1 MRKIAEKYLVELE
14 STERPSKADVI
25 KQAKDFHHKYSFF
38 IVMGLL
44 SITLYLGLY
53 IFNADLIALT
63 KNTYQGSK
71 GLFFVPI
78 LLALVFSVVHGA
90 FTSKFWDLL
99 GVKAK
104 S

>member
-1 MRKIAEKYLVELE
+1 MRKIAERYIAELE
-14 STERPSKADVI
+14 STERPNKAEAL
-25 KQAKDFHHKYSFF
+25 KKAKDFHYKYSFF
-38 IVMGLL
+38 IVLGLL

-53 IFNADLIALT
+53 FFNADLIALT
-63 KNTYQGSK
+63 RNTYQGSK

-78 LLALVFSVVHGA
+78 LLALVFSVIHGA
-90 FTSKFWDLL
+90 FTAKFWDLL